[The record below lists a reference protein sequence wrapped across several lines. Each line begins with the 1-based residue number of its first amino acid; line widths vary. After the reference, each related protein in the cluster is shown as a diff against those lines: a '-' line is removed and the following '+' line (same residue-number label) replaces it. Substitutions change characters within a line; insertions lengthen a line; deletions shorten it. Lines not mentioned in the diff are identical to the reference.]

1 MQETNCTAYLPRTYV
16 RAQLI
21 NFVRILSYQK
31 SARSLKSA
39 AEILEMEDILV
50 QEMTRVEYYGIQD
63 TQKPISCR
71 RTPRKSREP
80 QRTPI
85 RSSNSR
91 SSVVLHFEL
100 VNESSTPTLKISA
113 STNAPLVLK
122 ARRRLFGRGCSWIS
136 PCSRAT
142 TDSNAESSD
151 EADHDQQE
159 AMSTDVINTERKN
172 KSCKPAVKVK
182 TCASCKTKKTPLW
195 RDAEDGTPYCNAC
208 GIRFKKY
215 RICCPVCSYI
225 PRKDEKLG
233 NTCCQCGSKLLQ
245 YKLR

>member
-1 MQETNCTAYLPRTYV
+1 MSV
-16 RAQLI
+16 
-21 NFVRILSYQK
+21 LSYQK
-31 SARSLKSA
+31 SARSSKSA
-39 AEILEMEDILV
+39 AEFPETEMEDIVV
-50 QEMTRVEYYGIQD
+50 QEMTRVEYYDDQD

-71 RTPRKSREP
+71 RTPRKAREP

-113 STNAPLVLK
+113 SSNAPLVLK
-122 ARRRLFGRGCSWIS
+122 ARRRLFGRGCSWIA
-136 PCSRAT
+136 PCSRAKLDVA

-151 EADHDQQE
+151 EADHDLQE
-159 AMSTDVINTERKN
+159 AMSTDVINTEKKN
-172 KSCKPAVKVK
+172 KSCKAVVKVK